1 MSVMT
6 HQRADILVVD
16 DDPGMLETLEDVL
29 AKDGH
34 RVHAASLGISALD
47 RLAQSPPVDVAIV
60 DFKLPDISGLE
71 LLTRLKVVSP
81 ETEVILITGYAS
93 LATAL
98 DAING
103 QAAAYLVKPLDPD
116 HLLKTVEQALS
127 RQGLV
132 RALRE
137 SEERYRL
144 VTDALAEAVLLL
156 DPSGH
161 LVLANQ
167 YAETLTGYTAAG
179 LRDRP
184 LVRLL
189 TPDGAERAEARLE
202 LARRDEDVPP
212 LECEL
217 LRQDGARVWI
227 EANVSRVVKAGR
239 LVGYLAVVRD
249 IGDRRRGAR
258 ATRAMAQV
266 GRELLASLD
275 VGAAAERIVTA
286 VVEVFQG
293 RRAVLYEIDAASLV
307 CVAAGGAEDCRSWVG
322 WRLPSGAG
330 IAWRALAEDRIVTSA
345 ETPEPALPPDADPR
359 LVEEETESTVAL
371 PLRARGQLLGVLVLG
386 GGAHRVFGE
395 AEIELLTVFGAQAAL
410 ILQNAHLFAK
420 SERRRR
426 VAERLSE
433 IANLL
438 PQSLAVEEV
447 GQRIADAVFAV
458 LDVRVASVFGLDHGT
473 GDPVLVALSGNTGP
487 GLRPGIVF
495 PDAAGMVGL
504 AVRERQPVLT
514 PNILTDPRVGLTP
527 ELRAA
532 IEHAQY
538 HAVLAVPLLVQDR
551 VVGAL
556 GVGDLAG
563 RSFGTEEIEIV
574 RAFADQAAIALENHQ
589 LYGDLREALAAVRA
603 SQDQLVETERLQ
615 AVGTLAAG
623 VTHYVNNVLQAVL
636 GSAQLLLHD
645 VQEPKSRKRLE
656 TLERSTMEAAA
667 IMRRVKAFAEATT
680 LSGAV
685 PLDLNHLVRDLLGAS
700 GAQWAA
706 AVADTNIELAFEPG
720 EIPKVFGL
728 PTPLREVLV
737 ALILNAVE
745 ALPGGGR
752 ILVRTWAAADAV
764 YCAVG
769 DSGPGMSDE
778 VRHRAFEP
786 FFSTK
791 GPRHQGL
798 GLSLAHGI
806 IRRHRGELEI
816 PRNAGQGGLV
826 IFHLPPHRRA
836 ARSS

>member
-6 HQRADILVVD
+6 QHADILVVD
-16 DDPGMLETLEDVL
+16 DDPGMLETLGDVL
-29 AKDGH
+29 ARQGH
-34 RVHAASLGISALD
+34 RVHAANRGRVALS

-60 DFKLPDISGLE
+60 DFKLPDISGLD
-71 LLTRLKVVSP
+71 LLNQLKAGSP
-81 ETEVILITGYAS
+81 ETEVILITGHAS
-93 LATAL
+93 LGTAL
-98 DAING
+98 AAIDG
-103 QAAAYLVKPLDPD
+103 QAAHYLVKPLDPG
-116 HLLKTVEQALS
+116 HLLKTVEQILA
-127 RQGLV
+127 RQRQARV
-132 RALRE
+132 LRE

-144 VTDALAEAVLLL
+144 VTDTLTEAVLLL

-161 LVLANQ
+161 LVLANR
-167 YAETLTGYTAAG
+167 YAETLTAYSAAD

-184 LVRLL
+184 LVQLL
-189 TPDGAERAEARLE
+189 TPDGADRARARLE
-202 LARRDEDVPP
+202 LARRGEDAPP

-217 LRQDGARVWI
+217 LRKDGTRVWI
-227 EANVSRVVKAGR
+227 EANVSRVVKAER
-239 LVGYLAVVRD
+239 LVGYLAVARD
-249 IGDRRRGAR
+249 ISDRRRGAR

-266 GRELLASLD
+266 GRELLAPLE
-275 VGAAAERIVTA
+275 VAAAAERIVTA

-307 CVAAGGAEDCRSWVG
+307 CVAAGGAEDSRSWVG

-330 IAWRALAEDRIVTSA
+330 IAWRALAEDRTVTSA
-345 ETPEPALPPDADPR
+345 ETPVSTLPAGADPR

-395 AEIELLTVFGAQAAL
+395 VEIELLTVFGAQAAL
-410 ILQNAHLFAK
+410 VLQNAHLFAK

-426 VAERLSE
+426 VAERLAD

-458 LDVRVASVFGLDHGT
+458 LDVRVASVFGLDRGS
-473 GDPVLVALSGNTGP
+473 GDPVVVALSGDTGP
-487 GLRPGIVF
+487 GLRPGVVF

-504 AVRERQPVLT
+504 AIRERQAVLT
-514 PNILTDPRVGLTP
+514 PNILTDPRVTLTP
-527 ELRAA
+527 ELREA

-556 GVGDLAG
+556 GVGDVAG
-563 RSFGTEEIEIV
+563 RCFGAEEVEIV

-589 LYGDLREALAAVRA
+589 LYGDLRDALAAVRA
-603 SQDQLVETERLQ
+603 SQEQLVETERLQ

-636 GSAQLLLHD
+636 GSAQLLLHESE
-645 VQEPKSRKRLE
+645 EPKTRNRLE
-656 TLERSTMEAAA
+656 ILERTTMDAAA
-667 IMRRVKAFAEATT
+667 VMRRVRAFTEAAT
-680 LSGAV
+680 LSDAL
-685 PLDLNHLVRDLLGAS
+685 PLDLNQLVRDLLDARGLP
-700 GAQWAA
+700 WAD
-706 AVADTNIELAFEPG
+706 AVADGTIELAFEPG
-720 EIPKVFGL
+720 DIPEVLAL

-737 ALILNAVE
+737 ALIANAVE
-745 ALPGGGR
+745 ALRDGGR
-752 ILVRTWAAADAV
+752 IQVRTWATPEAV
-764 YCAVG
+764 YCAVA

-778 VRHRAFEP
+778 VRHRALEP

-798 GLSLAHGI
+798 GLSMAYGI

-816 PRNAGQGGLV
+816 ARDEGQGGV
-826 IFHLPPHRRA
+826 VTFHLPPHRRA
-836 ARSS
+836 VRRS

>member
-1 MSVMT
+1 
-6 HQRADILVVD
+6 
-16 DDPGMLETLEDVL
+16 
-29 AKDGH
+29 
-34 RVHAASLGISALD
+34 
-47 RLAQSPPVDVAIV
+47 
-60 DFKLPDISGLE
+60 
-71 LLTRLKVVSP
+71 
-81 ETEVILITGYAS
+81 
-93 LATAL
+93 
-98 DAING
+98 
-103 QAAAYLVKPLDPD
+103 
-116 HLLKTVEQALS
+116 
-127 RQGLV
+127 
-132 RALRE
+132 LRE

-144 VTDALAEAVLLL
+144 VTDALAEAVVLL

-161 LVLANQ
+161 LVLANR

-189 TPDGAERAEARLE
+189 TPDGAERALARLE

-217 LRQDGARVWI
+217 LRQDGTRVWI
-227 EANVSRVVKAGR
+227 EANVSRVVKAER

-275 VGAAAERIVTA
+275 VGAAAEHIVTA

-293 RRAVLYEIDAASLV
+293 RRAVLYEVDAASLV

-345 ETPEPALPPDADPR
+345 ETPEPALPADADPR
-359 LVEEETESTVAL
+359 LVQEEAESTVAL

-458 LDVRVASVFGLDHGT
+458 LDARVASVFGLDHGT
-473 GDPVLVALSGNTGP
+473 GDLVLVALSGNTGP

-504 AVRERQPVLT
+504 AVRERQAVLT
-514 PNILTDPRVGLTP
+514 PNILTDPRVVLTP

-563 RSFGTEEIEIV
+563 RCFGTEDIEIV

-589 LYGDLREALAAVRA
+589 LYGDLRDALAAVRD
-603 SQDQLVETERLQ
+603 SQAQLVETERLQ

-636 GSAQLLLHD
+636 GSAQLLL
-645 VQEPKSRKRLE
+645 QEIEEPGSRKRLE
-656 TLERSTMEAAA
+656 TLERTTMEAAA

-685 PLDLNHLVRDLLGAS
+685 PLDLNQLVRDLLGAR
-700 GAQWAA
+700 GAQWAD
-706 AVADTNIELAFEPG
+706 AVVDTNIALAFEPG

-728 PTPLREVLV
+728 PAPLREVLV

-745 ALPGGGR
+745 AMPGEGR
-752 ILVRTWAAADAV
+752 ILVRTWATADAV

-791 GPRHQGL
+791 GPQHQGL

-806 IRRHRGELEI
+806 IRRHRGEIEI
-816 PRNAGQGGLV
+816 PRDAGQGGV
-826 IFHLPPHRRA
+826 VTFHLPPHRQA
-836 ARSS
+836 ARRS

>member
-16 DDPGMLETLEDVL
+16 DDPSMLETLEDVL
-29 AKDGH
+29 AKGGH
-34 RVHAASLGISALD
+34 RVHAADRGSSALD
-47 RLAQSPPVDVAIV
+47 RLAQSPAVDVAIV

-71 LLTRLKVVSP
+71 LLNRLKAVSP

-144 VTDALAEAVLLL
+144 VTDALAEAALLL

-161 LVLANQ
+161 LVLANR
-167 YAETLTGYTAAG
+167 YAETLTGYSAT
-179 LRDRP
+179 LRGQP

-189 TPDGAERAEARLE
+189 TPDGAERATDRLE
-202 LARRDEDVPP
+202 LARRGEDVPP

-217 LRQDGARVWI
+217 LRKDGTRVWI
-227 EANVSRVVKAGR
+227 EANVSRVVKADR

-249 IGDRRRGAR
+249 ISDRRRGAR

-275 VGAAAERIVTA
+275 VPAAAERIVTA

-293 RRAVLYEIDAASLV
+293 RRAVLYEIDAGSLV
-307 CVAAGGAEDCRSWVG
+307 CVAAGGAEDGRSWVG
-322 WRLPSGAG
+322 WRLPPGAG
-330 IAWRALAEDRIVTSA
+330 IAWRALAEDRTVTSA
-345 ETPEPALPPDADPR
+345 ETPESALPPGADPR

-386 GGAHRVFGE
+386 GGPHRVFGE

-410 ILQNAHLFAK
+410 ILQNAHLFAT

-426 VAERLSE
+426 VAERLAE
-433 IANLL
+433 IANIL

-458 LDVRVASVFGLDHGT
+458 LDVRVASVFGLDRGS
-473 GDPVLVALSGNTGP
+473 GDPVVVALSGDTGP
-487 GLRPGIVF
+487 DLRPGIVF

-504 AVRERQPVLT
+504 AIRERQPVLT
-514 PNILTDPRVGLTP
+514 PNILTDPRVALTP

-532 IEHAQY
+532 IDHAQY

-563 RSFGTEEIEIV
+563 RYFGAEEIEIV

-615 AVGTLAAG
+615 AVGTLAGG

-636 GSAQLLLHD
+636 GSAQLLL
-645 VQEPKSRKRLE
+645 QEPAEPRTRKRLE
-656 TLERSTMEAAA
+656 TLERTAMDAAG

-680 LSGAV
+680 LSDAM
-685 PLDLNHLVRDLLGAS
+685 PLDLNQLVGDLLAAR
-700 GAQWAA
+700 GAQWAE
-706 AVADTNIELAFEPG
+706 AVADGNIELAFEPG
-720 EIPKVFGL
+720 DIPEVLAL
-728 PTPLREVLV
+728 PAPLREVLV

-745 ALPGGGR
+745 ALRDGGQ
-752 ILVRTWAAADAV
+752 IVVRTWATGEAV
-764 YCAVG
+764 YCSVA

-778 VRHRAFEP
+778 VRHRALEP

-798 GLSLAHGI
+798 GLSMAYGI

-816 PRNAGQGGLV
+816 PPDKGQGGV
-826 IFHLPPHRRA
+826 VTFHLPPHDRA
-836 ARSS
+836 VRKI